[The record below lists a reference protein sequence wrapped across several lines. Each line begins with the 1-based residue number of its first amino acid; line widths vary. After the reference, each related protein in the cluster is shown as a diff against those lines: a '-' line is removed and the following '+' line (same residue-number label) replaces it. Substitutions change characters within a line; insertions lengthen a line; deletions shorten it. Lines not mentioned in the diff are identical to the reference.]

1 MRKERTEHNRLIMS
15 LAGTLTGL
23 YIFPIIYNIEKAMKT
38 LLILRHAKSSWK
50 EQDLPDHDRPLN
62 KRGKNDAPRM
72 GKLLK
77 DEDLIPDLIMSSTA
91 VRAKKTA
98 ELVAKACKYKGKIV
112 LNHSLYG
119 AEPAAY
125 LKILEGL
132 SNKHMAAL
140 VVGHSPSVEETVGLL
155 TGSQDI
161 IMQTCALAQ
170 ISLPIQNWIELK
182 KQKIKGKLLKVW
194 RPKELS

>member
-1 MRKERTEHNRLIMS
+1 
-15 LAGTLTGL
+15 
-23 YIFPIIYNIEKAMKT
+23 MKT

-50 EQDLPDHDRPLN
+50 EQDIPDHDRPLN

-77 DEDLIPDLIMSSTA
+77 DEDLIPDLIISSTA

-98 ELVAKACKYKGKIV
+98 ELVAKACKYKGKINF
-112 LNHSLYG
+112 NHSLYG

-132 SNKHMAAL
+132 SDKHIVAL
-140 VVGHSPSVEETVGLL
+140 VVGHSPSVEETVELL
-155 TGSQDI
+155 TGQLDV
-161 IMQTCALAQ
+161 IMPTCALSQ
-170 ISLPIQNWIELK
+170 ISLPIQNWAELK
-182 KQKIKGKLLKVW
+182 KQKIKGKLLNVRKS
-194 RPKELS
+194 KELS